1 MVKSG
6 TIDQPGDKVVRA
18 NVFVIIPY
26 GFTGKTFRIFST
38 YAIPS
43 ANVLVLKSLSLV
55 TIVINVSMKICATIW
70 CPCLLHPIGPK
81 PDRTFTFSGESTQ
94 LID

>member
-18 NVFVIIPY
+18 NFFVIIPY
-26 GFTGKTFRIFST
+26 GFTGKTFWIFST

-43 ANVLVLKSLSLV
+43 ANVFVPKSLSLV
-55 TIVINVSMKICATIW
+55 TINVSMKYVQQ
-70 CPCLLHPIGPK
+70 
-81 PDRTFTFSGESTQ
+81 SGV
-94 LID
+94 LAFCII

>member
-43 ANVLVLKSLSLV
+43 ANVLVPKSLSLV
-55 TIVINVSMKICATIW
+55 TIVINVSMKYVQQ
-70 CPCLLHPIGPK
+70 
-81 PDRTFTFSGESTQ
+81 SGV
-94 LID
+94 LAFCIL